1 MRKPVVWCTLT
12 FLGITVISGL
22 YLRSESWLGT
32 TVVRPLQS
40 DASDY
45 FYYAYN
51 LRYHQTYSREI
62 RQPMDLKN
70 KPTPDAVRS
79 PGYPLLLSL
88 LIDAPPSRKSIK
100 KIEFFQMLVSTLTLF
115 LAFFFFRS
123 YMPPLYGGVAALLT
137 ALSPHLIIFNS
148 YILSETVFCFT
159 MVLIGF
165 LVCHFVRQPSF
176 WFSILLGVIMGLAAL
191 IRPNLQFFPFV
202 TAIFLLIHY
211 GRTPGLKL
219 AFALLLGFFMTVSPW
234 LIRNMMTLGKISDK
248 SLMINFLHHGMYPDF
263 TYQQNPE
270 SYRRPYKVDP
280 RSAEIS
286 ADVGS
291 VLKEIRNRFRQDPVN
306 HLKWFLLKKPVVF
319 WSWDTVQGHGD
330 VFIYSVSQTPYTEKK
345 AFQWTH
351 HFMRIMHGPLVI
363 LSLLGSL
370 LVWIY
375 PQSAR
380 MLANELFIGRFIG
393 ALLLYYTL
401 LHMIGVPLP
410 RYSVPL
416 RPFQYGMALFC
427 LYTFYKIV
435 KARKMII

>member
-1 MRKPVVWCTLT
+1 MALEELMRKPVLWCTLT
-12 FLGITVISGL
+12 LLGIAVISGL

-51 LRYHQTYSREI
+51 LRFHHTYSREI

-70 KPTPDAVRS
+70 QPSPDAVRS
-79 PGYPLLLSL
+79 PGYPLVLSL
-88 LIDAPPSRKSIK
+88 LIDAPPSRKLIK

-115 LAFFFFRS
+115 LAFFFFRA
-123 YMPPLYGGVAALLT
+123 YMPPLYGGIAALLT

-148 YILSETVFCFT
+148 YILSETLFCFT

-165 LVCHFVRQPSF
+165 LVGHFVRQPSL
-176 WFSILLGVIMGLAAL
+176 WFSILLGFIMGLAAL
-191 IRPNLQFFPFV
+191 IRPSLQFFPFV
-202 TAIFLLIHY
+202 TATFLLIHY

-219 AFALLLGFFMTVSPW
+219 ALALLLGFIMTVSPW
-234 LIRNMMTLGKISDK
+234 LIRNMVTLGKISDK

-263 TYQQNPE
+263 TYQQKPE

-291 VLKEIRNRFRQDPVN
+291 VLKEIRNRFREDSVN

-319 WSWDTVQGHGD
+319 WSWDTVQGHG
-330 VFIYSVSQTPYTEKK
+330 VES
-345 AFQWTH
+345 
-351 HFMRIMHGPLVI
+351 
-363 LSLLGSL
+363 
-370 LVWIY
+370 
-375 PQSAR
+375 
-380 MLANELFIGRFIG
+380 
-393 ALLLYYTL
+393 
-401 LHMIGVPLP
+401 
-410 RYSVPL
+410 
-416 RPFQYGMALFC
+416 
-427 LYTFYKIV
+427 
-435 KARKMII
+435 